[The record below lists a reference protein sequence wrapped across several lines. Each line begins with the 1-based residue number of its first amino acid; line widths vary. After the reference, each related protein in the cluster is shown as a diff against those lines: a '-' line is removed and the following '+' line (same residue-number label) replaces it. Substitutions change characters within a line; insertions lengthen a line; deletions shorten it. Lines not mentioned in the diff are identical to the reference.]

1 MGMTGGP
8 GAQCRGWGELQREPW
23 GGPLLRPPGVPASSV
38 TGDRESRAQAQ
49 QGERLRGWTPAAAC
63 RLVGHTQERG
73 RPPRDGR
80 QTTWQSCP
88 RSREPGAQPRR
99 ASLRRHPRAARRKRV
114 GGLRGQG
121 VQPPDPGGLPT
132 ETAWTGKQGKR
143 SVQKLPGVT
152 SRNTSACALAAH
164 SAKKQ
169 RLGLGT
175 QLCTLLSSI

>member
-63 RLVGHTQERG
+63 RLVGHTRERG

-88 RSREPGAQPRR
+88 RSREPGPLGMLAERDKLTLQ
-99 ASLRRHPRAARRKRV
+99 AAF
-114 GGLRGQG
+114 
-121 VQPPDPGGLPT
+121 
-132 ETAWTGKQGKR
+132 
-143 SVQKLPGVT
+143 
-152 SRNTSACALAAH
+152 
-164 SAKKQ
+164 
-169 RLGLGT
+169 
-175 QLCTLLSSI
+175 LLSDLKKKST